1 MSVMFVINTSGRIQ
15 TVSVTDSSISDSVM
29 RGCVTGK
36 IQRWAFPK
44 PRGGQ
49 PVTVNYPFVFNP
61 L

>member
-1 MSVMFVINTSGRIQ
+1 VTS
-15 TVSVTDSSISDSVM
+15 VSVTDSSISDSMM